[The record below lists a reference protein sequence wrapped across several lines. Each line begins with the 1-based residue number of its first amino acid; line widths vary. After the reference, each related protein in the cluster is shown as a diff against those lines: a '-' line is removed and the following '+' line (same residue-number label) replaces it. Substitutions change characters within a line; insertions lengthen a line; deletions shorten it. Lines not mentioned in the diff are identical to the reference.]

1 MFSCIL
7 ISLVVNCTL
16 EKVKSN
22 MTNTETVNELEEFK
36 KYQKA
41 SRAFVKN
48 SKIRGDDFSS
58 VLTGLYNNPSHF
70 IYEILQNAE
79 DAGAKEIGFE
89 LFEDRLDIY
98 TSFALN
104 SNPC

>member
-1 MFSCIL
+1 MNVKIRAKD
-7 ISLVVNCTL
+7 ISLNDNLRAHIEIAV
-16 EKVKSN
+16 
-22 MTNTETVNELEEFK
+22 EEFK